1 MMSMDETRTDLPPDH
16 LYDEVTMNGDTRIF
30 PDKHALLT
38 YIYLVTCLLKN
49 YIKAIDAEMI
59 REKIREKVNLAKS
72 RHKLYM
78 DWRCQNRESSQEIER
93 QSQSSQYGFLPSSQP
108 GHQQSSQEG
117 CPISSQESDSFT
129 PTENIPFSLS
139 QGGESS
145 DKENKRCPFRDKNN
159 FASSSG
165 VTRRNSSEIKSDSV
179 DNRVNKAYVRGI
191 KRDLKVLKGL
201 QKHVDMFQTHLER
214 ICAKDDT
221 QWIEMELLE
230 ISVLV
235 DNFLS

>member
-78 DWRCQNRESSQEIER
+78 DLRCQNRESSQEIEG
-93 QSQSSQYGFLPSSQP
+93 QSQSSQP
-108 GHQQSSQEG
+108 GHQQSSQES
-117 CPISSQESDSFT
+117 CPISSQESDPFT

-165 VTRRNSSEIKSDSV
+165 VARKNSSEIKPDSV

-221 QWIEMELLE
+221 QLIEMELLE